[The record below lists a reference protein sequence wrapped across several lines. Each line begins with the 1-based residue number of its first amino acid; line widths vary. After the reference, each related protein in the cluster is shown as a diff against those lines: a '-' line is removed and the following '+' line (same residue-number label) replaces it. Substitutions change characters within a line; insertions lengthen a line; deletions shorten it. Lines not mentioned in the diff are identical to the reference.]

1 MDFNAA
7 VLEVFV
13 TGAKALVQVGI
24 LAALTVGATQV
35 LKGVFAGTP
44 TKKVSVFIAL
54 FLAFATGTSLLT
66 PVGFQAASNFVD
78 MIPGLGIVF
87 KVAFYIADV
96 GLISL
101 LASQGSNKFFDFLT
115 GKKATEAKTV

>member
-7 VLEVFV
+7 LLEVFT

-24 LAALTVGATQV
+24 LAALTAGATQV
-35 LKGVFAGTP
+35 LKGMFRNTP

-66 PVGFQAASNFVD
+66 PVGFQAASNFID
-78 MIPGLGIVF
+78 LIPGLEIVF
-87 KVAFYIADV
+87 KIAFYVGDV
-96 GLISL
+96 GLIGL
-101 LASQGSNKFFDFLT
+101 LSSQGSNKFFDYLT
-115 GKKATEAKTV
+115 GKKAEVKTT